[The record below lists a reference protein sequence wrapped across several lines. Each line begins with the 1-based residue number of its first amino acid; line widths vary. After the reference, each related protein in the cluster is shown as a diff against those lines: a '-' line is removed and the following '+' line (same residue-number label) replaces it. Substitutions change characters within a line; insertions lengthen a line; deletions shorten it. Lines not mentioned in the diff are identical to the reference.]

1 MDSMTLT
8 AFVREV
14 REASRDQIAARRVGG
29 AICLHTGQTYIDGDE
44 VTVYIG
50 HGRDGSLSMTDLG
63 ETMQRVSIFLVPQD
77 AFSAIAK
84 QIAAQFGF
92 QLKDGELGCLC
103 MPGEAGERAL
113 GLARCAATLEAA
125 LTAAAIV
132 SIETSPIPCAR
143 IMTAPS

>member
-1 MDSMTLT
+1 METMTCESF
-8 AFVREV
+8 ARDVR
-14 REASRDQIAARRVGG
+14 AAAQDQIAARRVGG

-92 QLKDGELGCLC
+92 QLKDGELGCVC

-132 SIETSPIPCAR
+132 SIETSPIACAR
-143 IMTAPS
+143 IMAVPS